1 MKIVGKLI
9 RDVEAT
15 PESGSVMPSGEALYD
30 IVITDGDEVCY
41 YPLSL
46 NMGDCCKEM
55 QEKHGVSQ
63 LDIRFEKTSYQL
75 DLEAKQERYEK
86 KKREKLAE
94 EKKIAALRDLQPVKK
109 VKR

>member
-75 DLEAKQERYEK
+75 GVEFLQAQCRRKIVWK
-86 KKREKLAE
+86 IKR
-94 EKKIAALRDLQPVKK
+94 
-109 VKR
+109 